1 MKILSRKK
9 QIECIKRLNYIRM
22 ITDDMN
28 EKAYGEEVKKWA
40 ENVEYL
46 ADNIIEIANI
56 VYGIQGM
63 QLVDYFVRKDMSK
76 QLKEQYKA
84 DTNLKDII
92 KDIHDNVAQEMYC
105 KGIEIYKQI
114 RADAIDDFANWLV
127 EQGILG
133 NRCVSD
139 GKITDYGKVYAKKYK
154 EQLKV
159 GGKNE

>member
-1 MKILSRKK
+1 MKILSRKQ
-9 QIECIKRLNYIRM
+9 QIECIKRLNSIRI

-63 QLVDYFVRKDMSK
+63 QVIDYFVRKDMSE

-84 DTNLKDII
+84 DTNLKDTIRE
-92 KDIHDNVAQEMYC
+92 IHDNVAQEMYC
-105 KGIEIYKQI
+105 KGIDDLTERLKDYFAIPH
-114 RADAIDDFANWLV
+114 DARVIEMIA
-127 EQGILG
+127 
-133 NRCVSD
+133 
-139 GKITDYGKVYAKKYK
+139 T
-154 EQLKV
+154 QLKEN
-159 GGKNE
+159 K

>member
-1 MKILSRKK
+1 MKILSRKQ
-9 QIECIKRLNYIRM
+9 QIECIKRLNSIRI

-63 QLVDYFVRKDMSK
+63 QVIDYFVRKDMSE

-84 DTNLKDII
+84 DTNLKDTIRE
-92 KDIHDNVAQEMYC
+92 IHDNVAQEMYC
-105 KGIEIYKQI
+105 KGIDDMCTEISSYYTYGYCGNV
-114 RADAIDDFANWLV
+114 IDVFEIAEKL
-127 EQGILG
+127 
-133 NRCVSD
+133 
-139 GKITDYGKVYAKKYK
+139 K
-154 EQLKV
+154 ENK
-159 GGKNE
+159 